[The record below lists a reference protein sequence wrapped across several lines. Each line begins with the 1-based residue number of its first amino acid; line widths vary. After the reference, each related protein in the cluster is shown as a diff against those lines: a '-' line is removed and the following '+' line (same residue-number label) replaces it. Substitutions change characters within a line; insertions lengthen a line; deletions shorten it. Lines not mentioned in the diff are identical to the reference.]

1 MTEALNAAAAM
12 YGSVERN
19 GPLPM
24 TLETSEVLD
33 RSAIDLERLTPASKC
48 RA

>member
-1 MTEALNAAAAM
+1 
-12 YGSVERN
+12 
-19 GPLPM
+19 M

-33 RSAIDLERLTPASKC
+33 KARLGSAIDLERLTPASKC